1 MSKADNKEKE
11 APKTKVINGQ
21 AAARVDCAIRAWRG
35 YVYAPLELNTQQY
48 ITWWEKFQGTGGAE
62 RKDVGHLEDM
72 QRLFGERKHMIL
84 EYHIEGFDPEQGTD
98 SYALLNFFAA
108 VTQPLIIEARFL
120 PNLPG
125 WSNGFT
131 NGSVL
136 PSQSDEEAAD

>member
-1 MSKADNKEKE
+1 MSKADSNAKE
-11 APKTKVINGQ
+11 APQTKRINGQ
-21 AAARVDCAIRAWRG
+21 TAARVDCSLRAWRG
-35 YVYAPLELNTQQY
+35 HVYAPLELNTQQY
-48 ITWWEKFQGTGGAE
+48 LTWWEKYQTNGGIE
-62 RKDVGHLEDM
+62 RKEIGHLEDM
-72 QRLFGERKHMIL
+72 QRLFGERAHMIL
-84 EYHIEGFDPEQGTD
+84 EYHIEGFDPEKGTD

-136 PSQSDEEAAD
+136 PSQSDEAAAD

>member
-1 MSKADNKEKE
+1 MIDTKG

-21 AAARVDCAIRAWRG
+21 TAARVDCKLRAWRG
-35 YVYAPLELNTQQY
+35 YVYAPLELNTQQF
-48 ITWWEKFQGTGGAE
+48 TAWWEKFQANGGAE
-62 RKDVGHLEDM
+62 RKEIGHLEDM
-72 QRLFGERKHMIL
+72 QRLFDERNHMIL
-84 EYHIEGFDPEQGTD
+84 EYHIEGFDPEANSD

-131 NGSVL
+131 NGTVA
-136 PSQSDEEAAD
+136 PSDSDEEAAD